1 MWQQKVKEAKIEM
14 MILAFFYIIFYIGDG
29 TVAVV
34 VVVALH
40 FVINWNTN
48 AALVSADI

>member
-1 MWQQKVKEAKIEM
+1 MLLKVLRLTSHMSAGQGAKIEM

-34 VVVALH
+34 VVVVLH
-40 FVINWNTN
+40 FVIN
-48 AALVSADI
+48 